1 MQPSFKCSADCFI
14 QLFGI
19 GLECSAAF
27 FFIHTVIWHRIKT
40 WAEFLQV
47 LEFFLS
53 WLQTGIP
60 VDGLDKVAV
69 NGVLGWGV
77 RIYM

>member
-1 MQPSFKCSADCFI
+1 MLI
-14 QLFGI
+14 VLY
-19 GLECSAAF
+19 
-27 FFIHTVIWHRIKT
+27 TVIWHRIKT

-69 NGVLGWGV
+69 NGVLG
-77 RIYM
+77 

>member
-1 MQPSFKCSADCFI
+1 MLI
-14 QLFGI
+14 VLY
-19 GLECSAAF
+19 
-27 FFIHTVIWHRIKT
+27 TVIWHRIKT

-69 NGVLGWGV
+69 NGVLDRVYGYV
-77 RIYM
+77 VYNFTHLIL